1 MSSAIEGGAP
11 TRARQTRPGVV
22 LLSAIA
28 GGVLGIALLGHRFKS
43 LSQERRQIKL
53 ALLDLAQAERDA
65 DAPPLLA
72 SLAELTGQL
81 ALVRAELSSCV
92 MSEGSLREWI
102 DRADQDIA
110 VQGLHLAI
118 SRGQSRPVP
127 GLNGLAICPLEL
139 EVLPVSPGTE
149 SVGAPLMALRLC
161 RQWSESQLGLEV
173 LQMGFHDHAE
183 SGLSASIVLN
193 VWLRAANP

>member
-11 TRARQTRPGVV
+11 TRARQMRPGVV

-72 SLAELTGQL
+72 SMAELTGQL

-92 MSEGSLREWI
+92 MSEGSLR
-102 DRADQDIA
+102 
-110 VQGLHLAI
+110 
-118 SRGQSRPVP
+118 
-127 GLNGLAICPLEL
+127 NGLTEPIRT
-139 EVLPVSPGTE
+139 SP
-149 SVGAPLMALRLC
+149 C
-161 RQWSESQLGLEV
+161 RGCIWR
-173 LQMGFHDHAE
+173 FA
-183 SGLSASIVLN
+183 AA
-193 VWLRAANP
+193 RAGRFLA